1 MQCFKLEEHYTTH
14 HPGAVASEWTFDEG
28 AKRKQP
34 KLTSYLDRQHGSSVD
49 RDNASDHSQQE
60 DNDLQTGQQ
69 QSSETE
75 EVAEVVV
82 DDVVAED
89 IDVIE
94 DCADTETENVTESKI
109 GDKLPDTSGSFLVK
123 LLAAL
128 NPIAAGVKAIEACTR
143 ELTRLIKLLLE
154 KHSIKAN
161 PLAKDYGSYASI
173 QDHVIVFEKE
183 RLKIDLRR
191 CVDVDHSFS
200 TFPFLGFD
208 DEEGEMIKCE
218 FCPTVLI
225 RSYTSR
231 DRSSQRFGNTKSMI
245 LTHLL
250 SHGHMNKVKEDFN
263 KKEEE
268 KQTLMKDEKAGK
280 VVFETVYGGMKQGYS
295 FSNINCELCLLA
307 RNGVEVGN
315 INHSEGTLD
324 KIKTVIARV
333 LRSKVRGKLSQ
344 PLTCTKQLGPV
355 SELFDKMTHLH
366 RTGQMQL
373 IIAQLMNEK
382 ELLMPIYLDN
392 HLTTHT
398 ENTLEDM
405 IDLVRTTAESYYLS
419 SQVENG
425 ASDGAYAKNENL
437 QEYYVSRLELTA
449 NGWVSLMWDY
459 AHLTDLAEGNACE
472 AVPAIEQS
480 LDLAQCITKV
490 FRFGKEYSA
499 VYGNEP
505 ERCLS
510 LTDAVVEVSG
520 DLPDDNEEEEESLT
534 VNAPIIIIIIHLTCQ
549 FHLKWVARKP
559 RQPVIRSNLKFA
571 ARAKRFCNN
580 YNENL
585 PVFRNRIIDVLMG
598 DVNAKRR
605 AKLEGLLSKV
615 TVKHAT
621 VMLALQD
628 VYSCLSKAQHGVT
641 RVNQLPWQFHER
653 IQHLIDELQKIKD
666 KQFHGC
672 ISSQLEN
679 LMKAEFKNGS
689 TIVTLV

>member
-1 MQCFKLEEHYTTH
+1 MSSSSKDDNKVAKKRVLECSSAEERAKEIKSLLEVSNVDQTYHSKKYVACYDCIHSGFKSNRQLIVQRFKLEEHYTTH

-34 KLTSYLDRQHGSSVD
+34 KLTSFLDLQHGSSVD

-109 GDKLPDTSGSFLVK
+109 GDKLPFLVK

-183 RLKIDLRR
+183 RLKIDLR
-191 CVDVDHSFS
+191 CVDVDHLFS

-225 RSYTSR
+225 RSYASR

-280 VVFETVYGGMKQGYS
+280 LVFETVYGGMKQGYS
-295 FSNINCELCLLA
+295 FSNIIHELCLLA
-307 RNGVEVGN
+307 RNGVKWE
-315 INHSEGTLD
+315 ISITQ
-324 KIKTVIARV
+324 KV
-333 LRSKVRGKLSQ
+333 L
-344 PLTCTKQLGPV
+344 
-355 SELFDKMTHLH
+355 
-366 RTGQMQL
+366 
-373 IIAQLMNEK
+373 
-382 ELLMPIYLDN
+382 
-392 HLTTHT
+392 
-398 ENTLEDM
+398 
-405 IDLVRTTAESYYLS
+405 
-419 SQVENG
+419 
-425 ASDGAYAKNENL
+425 
-437 QEYYVSRLELTA
+437 
-449 NGWVSLMWDY
+449 
-459 AHLTDLAEGNACE
+459 
-472 AVPAIEQS
+472 
-480 LDLAQCITKV
+480 
-490 FRFGKEYSA
+490 
-499 VYGNEP
+499 
-505 ERCLS
+505 
-510 LTDAVVEVSG
+510 
-520 DLPDDNEEEEESLT
+520 
-534 VNAPIIIIIIHLTCQ
+534 
-549 FHLKWVARKP
+549 
-559 RQPVIRSNLKFA
+559 
-571 ARAKRFCNN
+571 
-580 YNENL
+580 
-585 PVFRNRIIDVLMG
+585 
-598 DVNAKRR
+598 
-605 AKLEGLLSKV
+605 
-615 TVKHAT
+615 
-621 VMLALQD
+621 
-628 VYSCLSKAQHGVT
+628 
-641 RVNQLPWQFHER
+641 
-653 IQHLIDELQKIKD
+653 
-666 KQFHGC
+666 
-672 ISSQLEN
+672 
-679 LMKAEFKNGS
+679 
-689 TIVTLV
+689 